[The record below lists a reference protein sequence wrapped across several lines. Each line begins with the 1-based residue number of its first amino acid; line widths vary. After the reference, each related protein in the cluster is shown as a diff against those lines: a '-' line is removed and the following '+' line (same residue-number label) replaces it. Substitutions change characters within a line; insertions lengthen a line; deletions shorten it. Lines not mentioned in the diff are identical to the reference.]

1 MSTCTRNLRKVWN
14 KMAVD
19 SISIGKR
26 VRFFRNEKHMSQE
39 ELAEATGVTQEYI
52 ARIETGVR
60 APSLDLI
67 VQIAN
72 VLGTT
77 ANDLLSDNLS
87 TIASDTDKQLHDI
100 FSDCNTDERGIL
112 LRTLKFLKALLSEF
126 GV

>member
-1 MSTCTRNLRKVWN
+1 
-14 KMAVD
+14 
-19 SISIGKR
+19 
-26 VRFFRNEKHMSQE
+26 MSQE
-39 ELAEATGVTQEYI
+39 ELAEATNVTQEYI

-60 APSLDLI
+60 APSLDMI

-72 VLGTT
+72 ALGTT
-77 ANDLLSDNLS
+77 ANDLLSDNLR

-100 FSDCNTDERGIL
+100 FSDCNSDERSIL

>member
-1 MSTCTRNLRKVWN
+1 MSMCTRNLRKVWN

-19 SISIGKR
+19 SVSIGKR

-60 APSLDLI
+60 APSLEMI
-67 VQIAN
+67 VRIAN

-77 ANDLLSDNLS
+77 ANDLLSDNLT
-87 TIASDTDKQLHDI
+87 TIASDTDKQLYDI

-126 GV
+126 GI

>member
-1 MSTCTRNLRKVWN
+1 MPMCTRNLRKVWN

-19 SISIGKR
+19 SVSIGKR
-26 VRFFRNEKHMSQE
+26 VRFFRNEKHISQE

-60 APSLDLI
+60 APSLEMI

-77 ANDLLSDNLS
+77 ANDLLSDNLT

-100 FSDCNTDERGIL
+100 FSDGNTDERGIL